1 MKKALFLLLTL
12 IAPVW
17 AVGQG
22 FSGSGS
28 GTSSDPYLIFN
39 PIQLDQIRNFLDQS
53 DVYFKLMADIDL
65 DEYIAD
71 NNPTYGWQPVGTD
84 GERFKGVLDGNNKT
98 ISNIWISRSTTDYV
112 GFFGYTDQATIKD
125 LTLVY
130 KSGKDCVGKN
140 ETGLVI
146 GSDNGSTINN
156 VSASISS
163 TVGLS
168 SAFDVGGFI
177 GYCTGSNISNC
188 SVTAQYVVASRTCGG
203 FVGLSSG
210 STFTNNT
217 VTASVRSTSS
227 SSYDLGGFVG
237 SNTNGTFT
245 NCVSTQASNA
255 GTYGHVYGGYQLGG
269 FVGSTSAGTF
279 SSCSANGKV
288 TSLSTTDGNV
298 GGFIGKTLNA
308 TTTTG
313 CSAFGEVNAKAGIV
327 GGFIGYAGNPEITSC
342 GAHGNITGKGDA
354 VGGLVG
360 YCMQSTTVPFI
371 KNSYSVGDINTTGNY
386 AGGLVGQI
394 EETLSNI
401 NMTTEYSNNGRLS
414 PGYDNGSKTRVAIHH
429 YSVFNNGTKYTSGSS
444 SYDHEI
450 KWVSNSDFTDY
461 GCVFKE
467 SNTLYSVGNT
477 TAFPGYKIIDYTS
490 YYESGSSSYLYIT
503 IGNTVYSSS
512 TTPPSGYYKYVYFC
526 ASTSKASNTSISIND
541 NYHSGKIE
549 GKNCVGGLIGKSAS
563 TDLSILRNLNI
574 GDVYGTDSIGGLC
587 GHLNDKYSIGASVL
601 KSNVALSNN
610 IGSSGSKVGR
620 VYGILTGNTGNITV
634 GASGTSERNYA
645 LTACKVSVNGVEQTI
660 ADNLQNGDS
669 RGASTLKYAAT
680 YQGIGWDF
688 NNDWSIQETESYP
701 YNPAQTAPPVI
712 QSTPVS
718 GGTTLSGK
726 ATTGSTVYVVIGST
740 TYQTTAANNA
750 WSVTV
755 PAMQSGASLY
765 AYAKATDKDYS
776 YRTPA
781 TVGFAGSGTEE
792 DPYQIYTATDLANIN
807 SASYY
812 KLMNDIDLTSYINA
826 NSPTDGWIPLGRS
839 AATPVSFDG
848 DGHTISGL
856 WTNTTAD
863 YTGLFATLTDATV
876 KNLTIKV
883 NTAKQVKGGLFT
895 GILAG
900 KTNDCSFADIAV
912 EGTVFST
919 GLYVGGVVGVMDG
932 TTSKEAQRLTA
943 SVNVTGAQYVGG
955 ITGYAPRTNLLHCS
969 ATGTINGASAV
980 GGICG
985 QSDAT
990 IKYDKFDGDVTATT
1004 KWAGGITG
1012 YATYVEYCTSSGTVT
1027 CSGTDTE
1034 SIAGGIAGV
1043 GYSTGAYI
1051 KNCYSTADITAYQ
1064 YAAGIMGY
1072 SKMAVSNCYSSG
1084 NITASNVAAGVV
1096 GYNDGSSATIHNC
1109 VALNPTLSVSLSTG
1123 YGMRVLG
1130 GYKNEAPTP
1139 TTDNFALKSMAL
1151 SVNGISQQI
1160 YDDLLN
1166 GTSYVADNFKVA
1178 SFYTNLG
1185 WDFSTDWGIDEGTG
1199 YPYLQWERTVTH
1211 NVIYKVDG
1219 QVYQTQSYEEGAAI
1233 TPLEAPTRDGYTFSG
1248 WSEIPATMG
1257 TEDIIVTGTFT
1268 QNPQY
1273 TLGDINNDGE
1283 LNVGDLSRL
1292 VNMILNDYST
1302 PGATFSAAD
1311 INADGE
1317 LNVGDYSRLV
1327 QMILNAPV
1335 AGSKAFLGGV
1345 RSNSYR
1351 PAAVFMHSD
1360 DIALSAGQTKL
1371 VAVGMTNYDNT
1382 FNAIQF
1388 DLQLPAGLEIDVEAT
1403 ETAARTYGFDIA
1415 TNGSRVILSNT
1426 RNATITGGEG
1436 DIVYLAVKAAD
1447 NIKLG
1452 SYELAF
1458 GNVLL
1463 STTDNEVVKAGGF
1476 YSTVMAEDPTGISS
1490 ATSNPNSQ
1498 PSYIYDLQG
1507 RKVTG
1512 KPSKGIYV
1520 INGKKVNV
1528 K

>member
-1 MKKALFLLLTL
+1 MKKTLFLLLTL

-53 DVYFKLMADIDL
+53 GVYFKLMADIDL

-84 GERFKGVLDGNNKT
+84 GERFKGILDGNNKT
-98 ISNIWISRSTTDYV
+98 ISNIWINRSTTDYV

-130 KSGKDCVGKN
+130 KSGKNCVGKN

-146 GSDNGSTINN
+146 GCDNGSTITN

-177 GYCTGSNISNC
+177 GYSTGSNISNC

-203 FVGLSSG
+203 FVGYSSG
-210 STFTNNT
+210 STYTNNT
-217 VTASVRSTSS
+217 VTASVRSTS

-279 SSCSANGKV
+279 TSCSANGKV

-313 CSAFGEVNAKAGIV
+313 CSAFGEVNAKAGNV
-327 GGFIGYAGNPEITSC
+327 GGFIGYAQNPKITSC

-394 EETLSNI
+394 EETPVYKSPSMTSYYSDSPSYPGQNI
-401 NMTTEYSNNGRLS
+401 GN
-414 PGYDNGSKTRVAIHH
+414 
-429 YSVFNNGTKYTSGSS
+429 SVFEVACHYYGVFNGYKLYKSGSDTYS
-444 SYDHEI
+444 FEI
-450 KWVSNSDFTDY
+450 KRVSKSDFTDY

-467 SNTLYSVGNT
+467 SDTQYSVGNT
-477 TAFPGYKIIDYTS
+477 TAFPGYQIIDYTS
-490 YYESGSSSYLYIT
+490 YYYKSYYYYFKNGGISSGYGT
-503 IGNTVYSSS
+503 

-526 ASTSKASNTSISIND
+526 VPTNNSNTSLSIND

-563 TDLSILRNLNI
+563 TNLSILRNLNI

-587 GHLNDKYSIGASVL
+587 GHLNDKYGRGASVL

-645 LTACKVSVNGVEQTI
+645 LTACKVSVNGVEQTVP
-660 ADNLQNGDS
+660 DNLQNGDS
-669 RGASTLKYAAT
+669 RGASTLRYAAT

-688 NNDWSIQETESYP
+688 NNDWKIEETESYP

-726 ATTGSTVYVVIGST
+726 ATTGSTVYVVIGSN

-750 WSVTV
+750 WSITV

-839 AATPVSFDG
+839 AATPISFDG

-863 YTGLFATLTDATV
+863 YTGLFATLTNATV

-883 NTAKQVKGGLFT
+883 NTAKQVKGGAYT

-900 KTNDCSFADIAV
+900 KTNDCTFADIDV
-912 EGTVFST
+912 EGTVSSA
-919 GLYVGGVVGVMDG
+919 GNNVGGVVGYMDG

-955 ITGYAPRTNLLHCS
+955 ITGLTSYTKLFHCS

-985 QSDAT
+985 QSAT
-990 IKYDKFDGDVTATT
+990 VIRYDKFDGDVTATT

-1012 YATYVEYCTSSGTVT
+1012 YAAYVEYCTSSGTVT
-1027 CSGTDTE
+1027 CSGTSAE
-1034 SIAGGIAGV
+1034 SIAGGIAGR
-1043 GYSTGAYI
+1043 GYDTSGVYI
-1051 KNCYSTADITAYQ
+1051 RNCYSTADVTAYQ

-1072 SKMAVSNCYSSG
+1072 SNMAVSNCYSSG

-1096 GYNDGSSATIHNC
+1096 GYNDGSNATIHNC

-1199 YPYLQWERTVTH
+1199 YPYLQWERTTTH

-1311 INADGE
+1311 INGDGE

-1335 AGSKAFLGGV
+1335 AGSKAFVGSV

-1415 TNGSRVILSNT
+1415 TNGTRVILSNT

-1476 YSTVMAEDPTGISS
+1476 YSTIMAEDITGISS
-1490 ATSNPNSQ
+1490 ATSILNPQS
-1498 PSYIYDLQG
+1498 SKVYDLQG

-1512 KPSKGIYV
+1512 KLQKGIYV
-1520 INGKKVNV
+1520 IDGKKVNV
-1528 K
+1528 R